1 MRYAPILV
9 QASKL
14 WRARI
19 FATNS
24 KPYSASGQGWRQ
36 LPKAGTV
43 HSQRCTAHPM
53 IGGLELM
60 ARPGDNANPV
70 ISVSNHFSKVVSF
83 DCISTASTA
92 KIVVGIGYIGLLGHV
107 A

>member
-1 MRYAPILV
+1 
-9 QASKL
+9 
-14 WRARI
+14 
-19 FATNS
+19 
-24 KPYSASGQGWRQ
+24 
-36 LPKAGTV
+36 
-43 HSQRCTAHPM
+43 
-53 IGGLELM
+53 M

-92 KIVVGIGYIGLLGHV
+92 RIVVGIGYIGLLGHV